1 MVLSHQLQSPLN
13 IWYLD
18 DGVLGVNFEE
28 VFSDLN
34 SIIQLSPS
42 LGLEL
47 NFAKCELC
55 FAGMSESSVES
66 TLSKF
71 RTVAPGIQV
80 MQREDATLLGAPLTT
95 EAMAPLLCEKTET
108 LISMVSHLRSL
119 HAHDAVFLLKNCFAI
134 PKLLYL
140 LRTAP
145 AWNAKE
151 ELVMVDE
158 MVRQGLQ
165 DILQHQIG

>member
-18 DGVLGVNFEE
+18 DGVLGVNFEV

-47 NFAKCELC
+47 NFPKCELC
-55 FAGMSESSVES
+55 FAGISESSVES
-66 TLSKF
+66 TISKF

-95 EAMAPLLCEKTET
+95 EAMPPLLCEKTEA
-108 LISMVSHLRSL
+108 LVNMVSGLCSL
-119 HAHDAVFLLKNCFAI
+119 HAHDTVFLLRNCFAI

-140 LRTAP
+140 LRTSP
-145 AWNAKE
+145 AWKAKE
-151 ELVMVDE
+151 ELV
-158 MVRQGLQ
+158 
-165 DILQHQIG
+165 IG